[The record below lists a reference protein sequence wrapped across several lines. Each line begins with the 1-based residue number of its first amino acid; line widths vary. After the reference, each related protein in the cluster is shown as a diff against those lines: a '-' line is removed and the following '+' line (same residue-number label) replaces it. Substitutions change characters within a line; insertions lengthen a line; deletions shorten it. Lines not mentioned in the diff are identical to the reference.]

1 MALPAIVIF
10 IALLE
15 YMFFTFRVGFSRGK
29 YEVIAPAVS
38 GHPIWER
45 MYRVQQNTLEQLII
59 FIPALW
65 LFATFVSP
73 TIGAAVGVLFIVG
86 RPIYYFKYVTDPGS
100 RALGFVLGFLSN
112 VVLLIGGLGGAIYS
126 LAG

>member
-1 MALPAIVIF
+1 MSLPAIVIL

-15 YMFFTFRVGFSRGK
+15 YMFFTFRVGFSRTK
-29 YEVIAPAVS
+29 YNVVAPAVS
-38 GHPIWER
+38 GHPVWER

-65 LFATFVSP
+65 LFAIFVSP
-73 TIGAAVGVLFIVG
+73 TIGAAIGVLFIIG
-86 RPIYYFKYVTDPGS
+86 RPIYYYKYVVDPGS

-112 VVLLIGGLGGAIYS
+112 VILVIWGLGALIYG
-126 LAG
+126 LIA

>member
-1 MALPAIVIF
+1 MALPAIVIL

-15 YMFFTFRVGFSRGK
+15 YMFFTYRVGFSRNK
-29 YEVIAPAVS
+29 YNVIAPDVS

-65 LFATFVSP
+65 LFASFVSP
-73 TIGAAVGVLFIVG
+73 TISAAVGVLFIVG
-86 RPIYYFKYVTDPGS
+86 RPIYYFRYVIDPGS
-100 RALGFVLGFLSN
+100 RALGFVMGFLSN
-112 VVLLIGGLGGAIYS
+112 VVLVIGGLGGAIYS
-126 LAG
+126 LVG

>member
-1 MALPAIVIF
+1 MELPAIVIF

-15 YMFFTFRVGFSRGK
+15 YMFFSFRVGFSRGK
-29 YEVIAPAVS
+29 YGVIAPAVS

-65 LFATFVSP
+65 LFASFVSP
-73 TIGAAVGVLFIVG
+73 EIGAAIGVLFILG
-86 RPIYYFKYVTDPGS
+86 RPIYYFKYVVDPGS
-100 RALGFVLGFLSN
+100 RALGFVMGFLSN
-112 VVLLIGGLGGAIYS
+112 VLLVLGGLGGAAYS
-126 LAG
+126 LVG

>member
-1 MALPAIVIF
+1 MELPAIVIF

-15 YMFFTFRVGFSRGK
+15 YMFFSFRVGFSRGK

-65 LFATFVSP
+65 LFASFVSP
-73 TIGAAVGVLFIVG
+73 EIGAAIGVLFILG
-86 RPIYYFKYVTDPGS
+86 RPIYYFKYVVDPGS
-100 RALGFVLGFLSN
+100 RTLGFVMGFLSN
-112 VVLLIGGLGGAIYS
+112 VLLVLGGLGGAVYS
-126 LAG
+126 LVG